1 MGDLPANSLARQSNG
16 TLFFSAEEV
25 RLIISKFQSMIS
37 REKPNSGYSNGEIQ
51 QQLQRIF
58 ADQTFA
64 VSDILKRFLSFIVA
78 ETLEGRSNQIK
89 EYTIGVNVLNKPQSF
104 NPSQDAIVRI
114 HAGRLRRAL
123 HYYYNGAG
131 ATDAIRIEMPKG
143 SYLPY
148 FVSNE
153 VGSIEIH
160 SGMNED
166 QINEYHGQGIAEQF
180 VVTGEM
186 QYAEDHLRIKLQML
200 NTETHE
206 ELWSQVVEYNLAT
219 TNGFDIQDGIVKK
232 LAAAVN
238 DYYKFVKHHST
249 PPTVLAVASVA

>member
-1 MGDLPANSLARQSNG
+1 M
-16 TLFFSAEEV
+16 
-25 RLIISKFQSMIS
+25 ISK
-37 REKPNSGYSNGEIQ
+37 EKPISGYSKGEIQ
-51 QQLQRIF
+51 EQLERIF

-64 VSDILKRFLSFIVA
+64 VSDILKRFLSFIVE

-123 HYYYNGAG
+123 HYYYNGTG
-131 ATDAIRIEMPKG
+131 VGDAIRIEMPKG

-148 FVSNE
+148 FISNE
-153 VGSIEIH
+153 AGSIEIH
-160 SGMNED
+160 TGMNEA
-166 QINEYHGQGIAEQF
+166 QLNEYQTQAVAEQF

-186 QYAEDHLRIKLQML
+186 VYAEDHLRIKLQML

-206 ELWSQVVEYNLAT
+206 ELWSQIVEYNVAT
-219 TNGFDIQDGIVKK
+219 TNGFDIQDGITKK
-232 LAAAVN
+232 LAAAVS
-238 DYYKFVKHHST
+238 DYCKFIKQHAT
-249 PPTVLAVASVA
+249 PSSVMAVA

>member
-1 MGDLPANSLARQSNG
+1 M
-16 TLFFSAEEV
+16 
-25 RLIISKFQSMIS
+25 ISK
-37 REKPNSGYSNGEIQ
+37 EKPISGYSKGEIQ

-64 VSDILKRFLSFIVA
+64 VSDILKRFLSFIV
-78 ETLEGRSNQIK
+78 EESLEGRSNQIK

-131 ATDAIRIEMPKG
+131 TTDTIRIEMPKG

-148 FVSNE
+148 FVPNE
-153 VGSIEIH
+153 VGSVEIH

-166 QINEYHGQGIAEQF
+166 QLNEYHPEGIAEQF

-186 QYAEDHLRIKLQML
+186 QYAEEHLRIKLQML

-206 ELWSQVVEYNLAT
+206 ELWSQVVEYNLST
-219 TNGFDIQDGIVKK
+219 TNGFDIQEGIAKK
-232 LAAAVN
+232 LAAAVG
-238 DYYKFVKHHST
+238 DYYKFIKQHT
-249 PPTVLAVASVA
+249 APPSVLTVASVA

>member
-1 MGDLPANSLARQSNG
+1 M
-16 TLFFSAEEV
+16 
-25 RLIISKFQSMIS
+25 ISK
-37 REKPNSGYSNGEIQ
+37 EKPISGYSKGEILH
-51 QQLQRIF
+51 QLQRIF

-64 VSDILKRFLSFIVA
+64 VSDILKRFLSFIVE

-123 HYYYNGAG
+123 HYYYKGAG
-131 ATDAIRIEMPKG
+131 ASDTIRIEMPKG

-148 FVSNE
+148 FMTNE
-153 VGSIEIH
+153 MGATEIH
-160 SGMNED
+160 SAMNEEL
-166 QINEYHGQGIAEQF
+166 INEYQTQGIAEQF

-186 QYAEDHLRIKLQML
+186 QYAEDRLRIKLQML

-206 ELWSQVVEYNLAT
+206 ELWSQIVEYNLST
-219 TNGFDIQDGIVKK
+219 TNGFDIQEGITKK
-232 LAAAVN
+232 LAVAVA
-238 DYYKFVKHHST
+238 DYYKFIKQHAA
-249 PPTVLAVASVA
+249 PPAVMAVA